1 MSKNKELKI
10 TFHNPNNEKDSR
22 LIAENFI
29 SHAAQKF
36 VWDCVINQNKIIE
49 SEEHLND
56 RPNEEKN

>member
-10 TFHNPNNEKDSR
+10 TFHNPNNEQDSR

-29 SHAAQKF
+29 SHAAQKI

-49 SEEHLND
+49 